1 MKTLF
6 LIVFIFLVTQ
16 ANSQDQ
22 RKNLVDSLITKLTVK
37 MDIQYNRS
45 GRPLLLDIYYPP
57 NYHQEKLPCVVW
69 IHGGGLTNPKLT
81 KDYDIVRWGAASAA
95 LNGFI
100 AVSIDYRLVTEAPL
114 PAAIEDCSTA
124 IRFLKANADKYHIKA
139 DKIGVV
145 GESSGG
151 YLSAFMTF
159 SGDTKTFT
167 TNDWKEFSNQVNC
180 GVIWYGYTKHPNTNY
195 DVLDYISK
203 NDPPA
208 LLIHGQEDKIVPLE
222 ESYKIEKSCKE
233 KKLDVSLSVIKNADH
248 GFFDVNGKF
257 EDYKKH
263 MEEALQETNAFF
275 GKHLGGST

>member
-1 MKTLF
+1 MKTF
-6 LIVFIFLVTQ
+6 LIAAFIFL
-16 ANSQDQ
+16 AIGAKSQDQ
-22 RKNLVDSLITKLTVK
+22 RQHLVDSLINKLTVK
-37 MDIQYNRS
+37 KDIQYNQS

-57 NYHQEKLPCVVW
+57 NYNQEKLPCVVW

-81 KDYDIVRWGAASAA
+81 KDYDIVRWGAASSA

-100 AVSIDYRLVTEAPL
+100 AVSIDYRLVTETPL

-124 IRFLKANADKYHIKA
+124 IRFLKANAKKYHLNP
-139 DKIGVV
+139 DKIGIV

-151 YLSAFMTF
+151 YLSAFMTY

-167 TNDWKEFSNQVNC
+167 TNDWKDYSNRVAC
-180 GVIWYGYTKHPNTNY
+180 GVIWYGYTKHPNTQY
-195 DVLDYISK
+195 DVLDYISA
-203 NDPPA
+203 NDPPS

-222 ESYKIEKSCKE
+222 ESYIIKKGCED

-263 MEEALQETNAFF
+263 MEEALKLTLDFF
-275 GKHLGGST
+275 KKHLL

>member
-1 MKTLF
+1 MRTLF
-6 LIVFIFLVTQ
+6 IAALILLFSQ
-16 ANSQDQ
+16 AKAQDQ
-22 RKNLVDSLITKLTVK
+22 RQQLVDSLVSKVTVTR
-37 MDIQYNRS
+37 DIKYNLS

-57 NYHQEKLPCVVW
+57 NYHGEKLACVVW

-81 KDYDIVRWGAASAA
+81 KDYDIVRWGAAVSA

-100 AVSIDYRLVTEAPL
+100 AVSIDYRLVTETPL

-124 IRFLKANADKYHIKA
+124 IRFLKANADEFHINPF
-139 DKIGVV
+139 KIGVV

-167 TNDWKEFSNQVNC
+167 TDDWKDYSNQVAC
-180 GVIWYGYTKHPNTNY
+180 GVIWYGYTKHKNTTY
-195 DVLDYISK
+195 DVLDYISP

-208 LLIHGQEDKIVPLE
+208 LLIHGQQDKVVPLQ
-222 ESYKIEKSCKE
+222 ESYKIEKSCKD
-233 KKLDVSLSVIKNADH
+233 KKVDVNLVVIKNADH
-248 GFFDVNGKF
+248 GFFDINKKF

-263 MEEALQETNAFF
+263 TEQALQLTIDFF
-275 GKHLGGST
+275 RKHLI